1 MDALARAGAHAV
13 TMAQVEAAWDPR
25 DAAAAQAGRA
35 HVRRRLPRTVDNA
48 LPVMRRHGWPGVLY
62 MCIANFRPAT
72 GLTEKDVRTLLRAD
86 WELGA
91 HTFSHSDLR
100 ALGAPELRHE
110 VGGSRTWLERRF
122 GVRVNSFAYPAG
134 MYDRPPCRPCVDAHF
149 HTAVTVAPGL
159 AKRDHP
165 LELNRIRV
173 NRGMT
178 ASMLVSELRGLGW
191 RLTGLPARGA
201 AVRGLG
207 LPLPPQRMP
216 RRQGARPLKRW
227 RYVGVYGP
235 DLMLCVGEARV
246 GPMPQ
251 RWWAV
256 ALPDGTL
263 RQQTTLGRGGVEL
276 SPGHASVDSRTCACA
291 GLRGGRGSGDRVT
304 GRAQLDLDPQ
314 ARRPA
319 RDRVCRARRP
329 SLRDRRRGGGRRE
342 RGLPRAPHR
351 PGAGRPG

>member
-1 MDALARAGAHAV
+1 MAGDRKKFLRRRLVAAAILVAGVALVVVLLSGGGSDQPEQVDQGAKASSTPDGHPPARPGHKRLAPVPVLMYHGVEAPIPGGLPDLFVEPRNFRAQMDALAHAGAHAV
-13 TMAQVEAAWDPR
+13 TMAQMEAAWTRGMP
-25 DAAAAQAGRA
+25 
-35 HVRRRLPRTVDNA
+35 LPHKPVVLTFDDGYRGQVDNA

-72 GLTEKDVRTLLRAD
+72 GLTDKDVRTLLRAD

-100 ALGAPELRHE
+100 TLGAPELRHE

-134 MYDRPPCRPCVDAHF
+134 MYNAAALQAVRRGHF

-191 RLTGLPARGA
+191 R
-201 AVRGLG
+201 
-207 LPLPPQRMP
+207 
-216 RRQGARPLKRW
+216 
-227 RYVGVYGP
+227 
-235 DLMLCVGEARV
+235 
-246 GPMPQ
+246 
-251 RWWAV
+251 
-256 ALPDGTL
+256 
-263 RQQTTLGRGGVEL
+263 
-276 SPGHASVDSRTCACA
+276 
-291 GLRGGRGSGDRVT
+291 
-304 GRAQLDLDPQ
+304 
-314 ARRPA
+314 
-319 RDRVCRARRP
+319 
-329 SLRDRRRGGGRRE
+329 
-342 RGLPRAPHR
+342 
-351 PGAGRPG
+351 